1 MLGKGRVAAGITPGS
16 SILNGRET
24 VAVAGTAEPL
34 ATTSTPIISVTVKA
48 LAGNTGMVYVGN
60 EDVDNSNGF
69 VLDAGEPVSIDI
81 DNLSKVYIDVDV
93 AGEGVS
99 WIALVK

>member
-1 MLGKGRVAAGITPGS
+1 MLGQGRKATELNPGS
-16 SILNGRET
+16 SILNGQET
-24 VAVAGTAEPL
+24 VAVVGTAEPL
-34 ATTSTPIISVTVKA
+34 ATASTPIISVTVKA
-48 LAGNTGMVYVGN
+48 LHGNTGMVYVGN
-60 EDVDNSNGF
+60 EDVTSATGY

-81 DNLSKVYIDVDV
+81 DDLADVYIDVDV